1 MPTPPSNMP
10 LGTCTPG
17 FSGTIAS
24 FSPDSDAET
33 ASIIDRLREMGFSE
47 DLDVEVLHQN
57 PFGKDPIAVKVGS
70 MTLAL
75 RRAEAN
81 LIEVTPA

>member
-1 MPTPPSNMP
+1 MPPSHSNVP

-17 FSGTIAS
+17 FSGTITS
-24 FSPDSDAET
+24 FSPNADAET

-47 DLDVEVLHQN
+47 DLGVEVLHQN

-81 LIEVTPA
+81 LIEVVPT